1 MYKLP
6 DIIPVF
12 LVTLIAGYYLRT
24 HDTEKE

>member
-24 HDTEKE
+24 DDTEKE